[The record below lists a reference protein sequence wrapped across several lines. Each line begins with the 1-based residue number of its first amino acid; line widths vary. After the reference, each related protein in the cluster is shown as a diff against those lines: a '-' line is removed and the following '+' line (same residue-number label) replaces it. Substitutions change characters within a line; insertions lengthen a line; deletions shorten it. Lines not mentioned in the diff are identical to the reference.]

1 MYTFNP
7 TAAQAALLQQI
18 AANESGGNYA
28 ATITQA
34 NCDAMMGAPN
44 SVCTA
49 SGAYMFINSTWQ
61 SVSQQTGV
69 PYYPTAA
76 SAPAW
81 VQDINALWLLRNVGP
96 NSTAS
101 WGASAPGGGYPTID
115 LSATNGSTAAS
126 SAVSAGGDGLL
137 ANLTGDA
144 AAQPTADI
152 LSQLQTAGID
162 LTDPTTLFFIAL
174 GLGAVVYALAD

>member
-18 AANESGGNYA
+18 AARESGGSYT

-49 SGAYMFINSTWQ
+49 SGAYGFIDSTWQ

-81 VQDINALWLLRNVGP
+81 VQDVNALWLLRNVGP

-101 WGASAPGGGYPTID
+101 WGASAPGGGYPAID
-115 LSATNGSTAAS
+115 LTGTGSAATS

-137 ANLTGDA
+137 ANLSGDA

-162 LTDPTTLFFIAL
+162 LTDPTTLLFIAL
-174 GLGAVVYALAD
+174 GLGAVVYALAE

>member
-7 TAAQAALLQQI
+7 TAQQAALLQQI
-18 AANESGGNYA
+18 AARESGGNYT

-49 SGAYMFINSTWQ
+49 SGAYMFIDSTWQ

-69 PYYPTAA
+69 PFYATAA

-101 WGASAPGGGYPTID
+101 WGASAPGGAYPAID
-115 LSATNGSTAAS
+115 LSATAA
-126 SAVSAGGDGLL
+126 AVSAGGDGLL
-137 ANLTGDA
+137 ANLSGDA
-144 AAQPTADI
+144 AATPTADI

-162 LTDPTTLFFIAL
+162 LTDPATLFVIAL
-174 GLGAVVYALAD
+174 GVGAVVYALAD